1 MFLKTGKQVCVCVYV
16 YMYVY
21 MYVCIYIYI
30 YISGLKVNFSLSP
43 LLTFVCFLFF
53 QICWSLIGD
62 FCWNLVTQ
70 CIFRLIGEQNGCN
83 F

>member
-1 MFLKTGKQVCVCVYV
+1 MLCFNVLSTVPRENLLTDFLFL
-16 YMYVY
+16 
-21 MYVCIYIYI
+21 YI

-43 LLTFVCFLFF
+43 LLTCVCFLFF
-53 QICWSLIGD
+53 LICWSLIGD
-62 FCWNLVTQ
+62 FSWNLVTQ